1 MVSAAQETPTG
12 KTSEVDFADYTS
24 HNWYS
29 LNDDV
34 MGGKSK
40 GHYALDKETSDFSFW
55 GELSFENRGGFA
67 SIRTDFEEGV
77 LQGAEGLKVELTG
90 DGRTYQMTTHKEK

>member
-1 MVSAAQETPTG
+1 MSETREEPMKHSTD
-12 KTSEVDFADYTS
+12 VDFADYTS

-40 GHYALDKETSDFSFW
+40 GHYALDEETSDFSFW

-67 SIRTDFEEGV
+67 SIRTDFEEGI
-77 LQGAEGLKVELTG
+77 LRGAEGLKVELTG
-90 DGRTYQMTTHKEK
+90 DGRTYQITTHKEK